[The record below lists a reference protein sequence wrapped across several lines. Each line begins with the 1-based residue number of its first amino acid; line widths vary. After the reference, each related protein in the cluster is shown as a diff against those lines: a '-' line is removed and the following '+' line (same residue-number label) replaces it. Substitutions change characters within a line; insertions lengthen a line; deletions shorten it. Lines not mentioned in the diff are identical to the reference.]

1 MICYILQFIATILI
15 WITRQSLK
23 RLKDAFFH
31 KFLFL
36 SYSIL
41 RGEKMK
47 KWMLCLSLVIGLC
60 CQVIP
65 CRAEEMANQAKAA
78 ILIEAKTRN
87 VLFTKN
93 EHEKMYPA
101 STTKIMTMILIFEA
115 LNEGTLQLDDPI
127 HTSAYAASMGG
138 SQVYLEENEV
148 LPLSDMLKAI
158 TVSSANDCCVAVA
171 EHIAGSS
178 EAFVEK
184 MNKKANELGLKDTH
198 FVNCTGLHDENH
210 YTSAYDLSMMAAY
223 LIEIGGDQLFELC
236 SLYDAYIREDTDEKF
251 WLVNTNKALNPSQ
264 GIDGLKTGFTK
275 EAGYCLVLTGE
286 RDGLRMIAVVLN
298 EEDPKTRNSEA
309 TAMLESGFA
318 QYTTTTLYQEG
329 EVVTE
334 MDVKHGSVQ
343 TVPVYAAEDIQVPYP
358 KSETYEPDY
367 AIEIDR
373 NEAPLYAGEV
383 VGYLKLMNEEQ
394 TVARYPLIV
403 NQNVERI
410 SYWDLFKEFLSGL
423 LYA

>member
-1 MICYILQFIATILI
+1 
-15 WITRQSLK
+15 
-23 RLKDAFFH
+23 
-31 KFLFL
+31 
-36 SYSIL
+36 
-41 RGEKMK
+41 MK
-47 KWMLCLSLVIGLC
+47 KWMLCLTLVIGLC
-60 CQVIP
+60 IGAVPCQ
-65 CRAEEMANQAKAA
+65 AEELASQAKAA
-78 ILIEAKTRN
+78 ILIEAKTRD

-93 EHEKMYPA
+93 EHERMYPA

-115 LNEGTLQLDDPI
+115 LNEGSLQLDEMI

-158 TVSSANDCCVAVA
+158 AVSSANDCCVAVA

-178 EAFVEK
+178 EAFVDM
-184 MNKKANELGLKDTH
+184 MNKKASELGLKDTH

-210 YTSAYDLSMMAAY
+210 YTSAYDLAMMAAY
-223 LIEIGGDQLFELC
+223 LVEIGQDQLFDLT
-236 SLYDAYIREDTDEKF
+236 SLYDAYIREDTDQKF

-275 EAGYCLVLTGE
+275 EAGYCLVLTGQ

-298 EEDPKTRNSEA
+298 EEDPKVRNAEA
-309 TAMLESGFA
+309 TALLESGLA
-318 QYTTTTLYQEG
+318 QYTTTTLYRAG
-329 EVVTE
+329 DVVTE
-334 MDVKHGSVQ
+334 MDVKHGRVSSI
-343 TVPVYAAEDIQVPYP
+343 PVISAEDIQVPYP
-358 KSETYEPDY
+358 KTETYEPDY

-373 NEAPLYAGEV
+373 DEAPLYTGEV
-383 VGYLKLMNEEQ
+383 VGYLKLMNEEA

-403 NQNVERI
+403 NQEVERI
-410 SYWDLFKEFLSGL
+410 SYWSFFKELFGKL

>member
-1 MICYILQFIATILI
+1 
-15 WITRQSLK
+15 
-23 RLKDAFFH
+23 
-31 KFLFL
+31 
-36 SYSIL
+36 
-41 RGEKMK
+41 MK
-47 KWMLCLSLVIGLC
+47 KWMLCLTLVIGLC
-60 CQVIP
+60 IGAVPCQ
-65 CRAEEMANQAKAA
+65 AEELASQAKAA
-78 ILIEAKTRN
+78 ILIEAKTRD

-93 EHEKMYPA
+93 EHERMYPA

-115 LNEGTLQLDDPI
+115 LNEGSLQLDEMI

-158 TVSSANDCCVAVA
+158 AVSSANDCCVAVA

-178 EAFVEK
+178 EAFVDM
-184 MNKKANELGLKDTH
+184 MNKKASELGLKDTH

-210 YTSAYDLSMMAAY
+210 YTSAYDLAMMAAY
-223 LIEIGGDQLFELC
+223 LIEIGQDQLFDLT
-236 SLYDAYIREDTDEKF
+236 SLYDAYIREDTDQKF

-275 EAGYCLVLTGE
+275 EAGYCLVLTGQ

-298 EEDPKTRNSEA
+298 EEDPKVRNAEA
-309 TAMLESGFA
+309 TALLESGLA
-318 QYTTTTLYQEG
+318 QYTTTTLYRAG
-329 EVVTE
+329 DVVTE
-334 MDVKHGSVQ
+334 MDVKHGRVSS
-343 TVPVYAAEDIQVPYP
+343 VPVISAEDIQVPYP
-358 KSETYEPDY
+358 KTETYEPDY

-373 NEAPLYAGEV
+373 DEAPLYTGEV
-383 VGYLKLMNEEQ
+383 VGYLKLMNEEA

-403 NQNVERI
+403 NQDVERI
-410 SYWDLFKEFLSGL
+410 SYWSFFKELFGKL

>member
-1 MICYILQFIATILI
+1 
-15 WITRQSLK
+15 
-23 RLKDAFFH
+23 
-31 KFLFL
+31 
-36 SYSIL
+36 
-41 RGEKMK
+41 MK
-47 KWMLCLSLVIGLC
+47 KWMLCLTLVIGLC
-60 CQVIP
+60 IGAVPCQ
-65 CRAEEMANQAKAA
+65 AEELASQAKAA
-78 ILIEAKTRN
+78 ILIEAKTRD

-93 EHEKMYPA
+93 EHERMYPA

-115 LNEGTLQLDDPI
+115 LNEGSLQLDEMI

-158 TVSSANDCCVAVA
+158 AVSSANDCCVAVA

-178 EAFVEK
+178 EAFVDM
-184 MNKKANELGLKDTH
+184 MNKKASELGLKDTH

-210 YTSAYDLSMMAAY
+210 YTSAYDLAMMAAY
-223 LIEIGGDQLFELC
+223 LVEIGQDQLFDLT
-236 SLYDAYIREDTDEKF
+236 SLYDAYIREDTDQKF

-275 EAGYCLVLTGE
+275 EAGYCLVLTGQ

-298 EEDPKTRNSEA
+298 EEDPKVRNAEA
-309 TAMLESGFA
+309 TALLESGLA
-318 QYTTTTLYQEG
+318 QYTTTTLYRAG
-329 EVVTE
+329 DVVTE
-334 MDVKHGSVQ
+334 MDVKHGRVSS
-343 TVPVYAAEDIQVPYP
+343 VPVISAEDIQVPYP
-358 KSETYEPDY
+358 KTETYEPDY

-373 NEAPLYAGEV
+373 DEAPLYTGEV
-383 VGYLKLMNEEQ
+383 VGYLKLMNEEA

-403 NQNVERI
+403 NQDVERI
-410 SYWDLFKEFLSGL
+410 SYWSFFKELFGNL

>member
-1 MICYILQFIATILI
+1 
-15 WITRQSLK
+15 
-23 RLKDAFFH
+23 
-31 KFLFL
+31 
-36 SYSIL
+36 
-41 RGEKMK
+41 MK
-47 KWMLCLSLVIGLC
+47 KWMLCLTLVIGLC
-60 CQVIP
+60 IGAVPCQ
-65 CRAEEMANQAKAA
+65 AEELASQAKAA
-78 ILIEAKTRN
+78 ILIEAKTRD

-93 EHEKMYPA
+93 EHERMYPA

-115 LNEGTLQLDDPI
+115 LNEGSLQLDEMI

-158 TVSSANDCCVAVA
+158 AVSSANDCCVAVA

-178 EAFVEK
+178 EAFVDM
-184 MNKKANELGLKDTH
+184 MNKKASELGLKDTH

-210 YTSAYDLSMMAAY
+210 YTSAYDLAMMAAY
-223 LIEIGGDQLFELC
+223 LVEIGQDQLFDLT
-236 SLYDAYIREDTDEKF
+236 SLYDAYIREDTDQKF

-275 EAGYCLVLTGE
+275 EAGYCLVLTGQ

-298 EEDPKTRNSEA
+298 EEDPKVRNAEA
-309 TAMLESGFA
+309 TALLESGLA
-318 QYTTTTLYQEG
+318 QYTTTTLYRAG
-329 EVVTE
+329 DVVTE
-334 MDVKHGSVQ
+334 MDVKHGRVSS
-343 TVPVYAAEDIQVPYP
+343 VPVISAEDIQVPYP
-358 KSETYEPDY
+358 KTETYEPDY

-373 NEAPLYAGEV
+373 DEAPLYTGEV
-383 VGYLKLMNEEQ
+383 VGYLKLMNEEA

-403 NQNVERI
+403 NQDVERI
-410 SYWDLFKEFLSGL
+410 SYWSFFKELFGKL

>member
-1 MICYILQFIATILI
+1 
-15 WITRQSLK
+15 
-23 RLKDAFFH
+23 
-31 KFLFL
+31 
-36 SYSIL
+36 
-41 RGEKMK
+41 MK
-47 KWMLCLSLVIGLC
+47 KWMLCLTLVIGLC
-60 CQVIP
+60 IGAVPCQ
-65 CRAEEMANQAKAA
+65 AEELASQAKAA
-78 ILIEAKTRN
+78 ILIEAKTRD

-93 EHEKMYPA
+93 EHERMYPA

-115 LNEGTLQLDDPI
+115 LNEGSLQLDEMI

-158 TVSSANDCCVAVA
+158 AVSSANDCCVAVA

-178 EAFVEK
+178 EAFVDM
-184 MNKKANELGLKDTH
+184 MNKKASELGLKDTH

-210 YTSAYDLSMMAAY
+210 YTSAYDLAMMAAY
-223 LIEIGGDQLFELC
+223 LVEIGQDQLFDLT
-236 SLYDAYIREDTDEKF
+236 SLYDAYIREDTDQKF

-275 EAGYCLVLTGE
+275 EAGYCLVLTGQ

-298 EEDPKTRNSEA
+298 EEDPKVRNAEA
-309 TAMLESGFA
+309 TALLESGLA
-318 QYTTTTLYQEG
+318 QYTTTTLYRAG
-329 EVVTE
+329 DVVTE
-334 MDVKHGSVQ
+334 MEVKHGRVSS
-343 TVPVYAAEDIQVPYP
+343 VPVISAEDIQVPYP
-358 KSETYEPDY
+358 KTETYEPDY

-373 NEAPLYAGEV
+373 DEAPLYTGEV
-383 VGYLKLMNEEQ
+383 VGYLKLMNEEA

-403 NQNVERI
+403 NQDVERI
-410 SYWDLFKEFLSGL
+410 SYWSFFKELFGKL